1 METIQKTSS
10 ILILVAVALLAWNSV
25 IARYAFVH
33 QTIDPD
39 SFALIRLASGAVF
52 LGLILV
58 VRGRVS
64 QISTLNLNHTL
75 WSALALAVY
84 MVGFAYAHT
93 KLDAGAGA
101 LIQFAVVQIVMFW
114 GAILLKEDVPRA
126 RVIGAVIAFVG
137 LSVMLWPV
145 GQAVPE
151 SIPVLA
157 MICAATGWA
166 IYSVLGREVKLAIA
180 ATGTNF
186 MLALPISAVLI
197 LLLPHNM
204 PMLLTAPGIW
214 LAVLSG
220 AITSGL
226 SYSFWYY
233 VLPRTRTS
241 IAGVAQLLIPA
252 FTMTGGIII
261 LDETLTIR
269 FAVSFFIVA
278 FGVALSLGIVPVGR
292 GHHSGQPR

>member
-1 METIQKTSS
+1 MRERFGIEDVQA
-10 ILILVAVALLAWNSV
+10 I
-25 IARYAFVH
+25 
-33 QTIDPD
+33 
-39 SFALIRLASGAVF
+39 LASPTPPPALMMPKIRTPDEVVMLDQLLSEAGHATRLHVIIETNA
-52 LGLILV
+52 GLEACYDI
-58 VRGRVS
+58 
-64 QISTLNLNHTL
+64 
-75 WSALALAVY
+75 
-84 MVGFAYAHT
+84 AHCSPRI
-93 KLDAGAGA
+93 DA
-101 LIQFAVVQIVMFW
+101 MFFG

-166 IYSVLGREVKLAIA
+166 VYSVLGREVKLAIA

-252 FTMTGGIII
+252 FTMTGGIIV

-269 FAVSFFIVA
+269 FVVSFFIVA
-278 FGVALSLGIVPVGR
+278 LGVALSLGIVPVGR
-292 GHHSGQPR
+292 GHHPGQPR

>member
-1 METIQKTSS
+1 VYQSAKPMETIQKTSS

-101 LIQFAVVQIVMFW
+101 
-114 GAILLKEDVPRA
+114 
-126 RVIGAVIAFVG
+126 
-137 LSVMLWPV
+137 
-145 GQAVPE
+145 
-151 SIPVLA
+151 
-157 MICAATGWA
+157 
-166 IYSVLGREVKLAIA
+166 
-180 ATGTNF
+180 
-186 MLALPISAVLI
+186 
-197 LLLPHNM
+197 
-204 PMLLTAPGIW
+204 
-214 LAVLSG
+214 
-220 AITSGL
+220 
-226 SYSFWYY
+226 
-233 VLPRTRTS
+233 
-241 IAGVAQLLIPA
+241 
-252 FTMTGGIII
+252 
-261 LDETLTIR
+261 
-269 FAVSFFIVA
+269 
-278 FGVALSLGIVPVGR
+278 
-292 GHHSGQPR
+292 